1 MKKTN
6 ALSIVCTVIFLIGIV
21 AALLGFLNRENQLLT
36 YSLLFV
42 SIVYLLSGW
51 YIFKGY
57 HPEGHPLL
65 LFLMG
70 YLYSSVFM
78 AFTFITANWPM
89 AKGMVAVSLAWALI
103 QIVMVTT
110 IRKKLTREGFLQL
123 IIEGSLMLVMAIAIL
138 ISLY

>member
-6 ALSIVCTVIFLIGIV
+6 TLSLICTVIFLIGIV
-21 AALLGFLNRENQLLT
+21 AAFLGFLSRENQLLT
-36 YSLLFV
+36 WSLLFV

-78 AFTFITANWPM
+78 AFTFITTNWPM
-89 AKGMVAVSLAWALI
+89 AKGMVAISIAWALI

-123 IIEGSLMLVMAIAIL
+123 FIEGSIMLVMAIVIL
-138 ISLY
+138 TFL

>member
-1 MKKTN
+1 MKKPI
-6 ALSIVCTVIFLIGIV
+6 ALSLVCTVIFLIGIV
-21 AALLGFLNRENQLLT
+21 AAFLGFLNGGNQLLT
-36 YSLLFV
+36 WSLLFV
-42 SIVYLLSGW
+42 SIIYLLSGW

-57 HPEGHPLL
+57 HPAGHPLL

-70 YLYSSVFM
+70 YLYASVFM
-78 AFTFITANWPM
+78 AFTFVTAEWPM

-123 IIEGSLMLVMAIAIL
+123 IIEGCLMLVMSIVIL

>member
-6 ALSIVCTVIFLIGIV
+6 TLSLICTVIFLIGIV
-21 AALLGFLNRENQLLT
+21 AAFLGFLNRENQLLT
-36 YSLLFV
+36 WSLLFV

-78 AFTFITANWPM
+78 AFTFITTNWPM
-89 AKGMVAVSLAWALI
+89 AKGMVAISIAWALI

-123 IIEGSLMLVMAIAIL
+123 FIEGSIMLVMAIVIL
-138 ISLY
+138 TFL

>member
-6 ALSIVCTVIFLIGIV
+6 TLSLICTVIFLIGIV
-21 AALLGFLNRENQLLT
+21 AAFLGFLNRENQLLT
-36 YSLLFV
+36 WSLLFV

-57 HPEGHPLL
+57 HPQGHPLL

-78 AFTFITANWPM
+78 AFTFITTNWPM
-89 AKGMVAVSLAWALI
+89 AKGMVAISIAWALI

-123 IIEGSLMLVMAIAIL
+123 FIEGSIMLVMAIVIL
-138 ISLY
+138 TFL

>member
-6 ALSIVCTVIFLIGIV
+6 TLSVICTVIFLIGIV
-21 AALLGFLNRENQLLT
+21 AAFLGFLNRENQLLT
-36 YSLLFV
+36 WSLLFV

-57 HPEGHPLL
+57 HPQGHPLL

-78 AFTFITANWPM
+78 AFTFITTNWPM
-89 AKGMVAVSLAWALI
+89 AKGMVAISIAWALI

-123 IIEGSLMLVMAIAIL
+123 FIEGSIMLVMAIVIL
-138 ISLY
+138 TFL

>member
-21 AALLGFLNRENQLLT
+21 AAFLGFLNRENQLLT
-36 YSLLFV
+36 WSLLLV
-42 SIVYLLSGW
+42 SIIYLISGW

-57 HPEGHPLL
+57 HKEGHPLL

-78 AFTFITANWPM
+78 SFTFVTADWPM
-89 AKGMVAVSLAWALI
+89 AKTFIAIAIAWSLI
-103 QIVMVTT
+103 QIIMVIA
-110 IRKKLTREGFLQL
+110 IRKKLTREGFVQFL
-123 IIEGSLMLVMAIAIL
+123 IEGLLMLVMTIVIL
-138 ISLY
+138 TSL

>member
-6 ALSIVCTVIFLIGIV
+6 PLSLICTVIFLIGIV
-21 AALLGFLNRENQLLT
+21 AAFLGLLNRENQLLT
-36 YSLLFV
+36 YSLLVV
-42 SIVYLLSGW
+42 SIVYLISGW

-57 HPEGHPLL
+57 HNEGHPLL

-78 AFTFITANWPM
+78 SFTFITANWPM
-89 AKGMVAVSLAWALI
+89 AKGMIAVSLVWALI

-138 ISLY
+138 ISLF